1 LANSLPK
8 DPTSLS
14 RALAYAVQKKADEQ
28 ETVTDFA
35 YQQGSP
41 SKFEGER
48 FSVREFGDSIDPAK
62 QKGRN
67 EAFER
72 AKTWRALADNFRP
85 VGGQESDPALDE
97 EFA

>member
-1 LANSLPK
+1 M
-8 DPTSLS
+8 S
-14 RALAYAVQKKADEQ
+14 RSLAYAVQKKADEQ

-48 FSVREFGDSIDPAK
+48 FSAREFGDALDPAK
-62 QKGRN
+62 QKGRS
-67 EAFER
+67 EALDR
-72 AKTWRALADNFRP
+72 AKTWIELARNFQP
-85 VGGQESDPALDE
+85 VGSAASDTMSTE